1 MYVFPEDDLLIQ
13 LVDLYFTHVNLHQ
26 PLLHRPTFEK
36 SIADKLH
43 LTNKGFAVTLLVVCA
58 NGSRYSED
66 PRVFLDGMGSHHSR
80 GWKWFDQVQMV
91 RKSLLASPSIYDMQ
105 FYCVSWCIPLMNFD
119 RNLLLAVG
127 AVPPRLFCPSILL
140 DPCRDR
146 YQIGARGWS
155 TQEKSTGSSSDR
167 GGRAMEA
174 CILV

>member
-36 SIADKLH
+36 SIAGKLH
-43 LTNKGFAVTLLVVCA
+43 LTNNGFAVTLLVVCA
-58 NGSRYSED
+58 NGSRYSEN
-66 PRVFLDGMGSHHSR
+66 PRVFFDGTGSYHSR

-105 FYCVSWCIPLMNFD
+105 FYCVSWYILLMTFD
-119 RNLLLAVG
+119 LNLLSAIG
-127 AVPPRLFCPSILL
+127 AVSSRLLCPSILL

-146 YQIGARGWS
+146 YQISAGGWS
-155 TQEKSTGSSSDR
+155 TQEKSTGSPSDR

>member
-43 LTNKGFAVTLLVVCA
+43 LTNNGFAVTLLVVCV

-66 PRVFLDGMGSHHSR
+66 PRVFLNGTGSHHSR

-91 RKSLLASPSIYDMQ
+91 RKSLLAAPSIYDMQ
-105 FYCVSWCIPLMNFD
+105 FYCVSW
-119 RNLLLAVG
+119 
-127 AVPPRLFCPSILL
+127 
-140 DPCRDR
+140 
-146 YQIGARGWS
+146 
-155 TQEKSTGSSSDR
+155 
-167 GGRAMEA
+167 
-174 CILV
+174 